1 MSLREIINN
10 KLKAAMLAKKKR
22 DISTLRLI
30 NAAIKDRDIEA
41 RTGGEDQGVGDDIIL
56 GILSKMIKQRK
67 ESSEIYKESNRLD
80 LSQQEDE
87 EIVIIS
93 KFLPEQLSEK
103 EISRICQEIVRKT
116 NSSSIKDMGLCMS
129 ELKNN
134 YSSQVDFSI
143 AGKVLKE
150 LLI

>member
-1 MSLREIINN
+1 MLLREIINN
-10 KLKAAMLAKKKR
+10 KLKAAMLARKKR

-41 RTGGEDQGVGDDIIL
+41 RTGGEDQGVDDDTIL

-93 KFLPEQLSEK
+93 KFLPEQLSEE
-103 EISRICQEIVRKT
+103 EISKICQEIVKKT

-129 ELKNN
+129 ELKNK

-143 AGKVLKE
+143 AGRVLKE

>member
-1 MSLREIINN
+1 MLLREIINN
-10 KLKAAMLAKKKR
+10 KLKAAMLARKKR

-41 RTGGEDQGVGDDIIL
+41 RTGVEDQGVDDDTIL

-93 KFLPEQLSEK
+93 KFLPEQLSEE
-103 EISRICQEIVRKT
+103 EISKICQEIVKKT
-116 NSSSIKDMGLCMS
+116 N
-129 ELKNN
+129 
-134 YSSQVDFSI
+134 
-143 AGKVLKE
+143 
-150 LLI
+150 